1 LISDYVTPRQLELL
15 ALAANGLTPL
25 QTADRL
31 SIKKKSVW
39 ESLQVARKRS
49 GMNSNEQLIARLV
62 LEGSFVI
69 DDKGDFVVKSS

>member
-25 QTADRL
+25 QTADL
-31 SIKKKSVW
+31 LKIKKKSVW

-49 GMNSNEQLIARLV
+49 GMTSNEQLIARLV

-69 DDKGDFVVKSS
+69 DDKGDFVVKSP

>member
-31 SIKKKSVW
+31 RIKKKSVW